1 MSVVLQRH
9 HFQSPNVG
17 QRWGKKLS
25 EFKVQSGFYTVFK
38 ARWNYQK
45 MYNIYAPKGYH
56 GILGRRIQQEL
67 CKDRA
72 KRAECAK
79 KSKIK
84 QYISKG
90 VSKKKIEE
98 CEDCE
103 DCRIHQ

>member
-1 MSVVLQRH
+1 VWCSKDITSKART
-9 HFQSPNVG
+9 
-17 QRWGKKLS
+17 WGRGGVKSYLKI
-25 EFKVQSGFYTVFK
+25 KVQSGFYTVFK

-72 KRAECAK
+72 ERAK

-84 QYISKG
+84 QYTSKG
-90 VSKKKIEE
+90 VSKKKIED